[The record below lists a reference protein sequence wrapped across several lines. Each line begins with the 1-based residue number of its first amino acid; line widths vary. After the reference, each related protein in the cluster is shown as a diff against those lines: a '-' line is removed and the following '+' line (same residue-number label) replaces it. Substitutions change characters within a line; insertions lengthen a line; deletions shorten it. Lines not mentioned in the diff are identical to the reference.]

1 MDEYFGLW
9 LDAPCNVMFSVACRK
24 PAKKAPACSNVELI
38 NEAQK
43 AMQMNDLIVQLLQQI
58 TNRLDER
65 SPTRK
70 MADKSKEQQLANRAI
85 AMEIKSE
92 VDSILNNSSLIKLS
106 LHLSI
111 FISMILICFIMC
123 IVLVLF
129 KRRSL
134 LKRPY
139 TSIFSFK
146 NLNYE
151 NKNLNG
157 TKSYNFEKM
166 PRSIRKNAKLNYAYT
181 TNFKIHKAYHSF

>member
-1 MDEYFGLW
+1 
-9 LDAPCNVMFSVACRK
+9 MFSVACRK
-24 PAKKAPACSNVELI
+24 RAKQTATCSNVELL

-65 SPTRK
+65 SPARK
-70 MADKSKEQQLANRAI
+70 TVDKTGKDQLANKAI
-85 AMEIKSE
+85 AMEIKAE

-123 IVLVLF
+123 LALILF

-151 NKNLNG
+151 DKNLNG
-157 TKSYNFEKM
+157 NEYEELLYGQNANNA
-166 PRSIRKNAKLNYAYT
+166 SISSPANARHLSDKV
-181 TNFKIHKAYHSF
+181 

>member
-1 MDEYFGLW
+1 MNNVDEYFGLW

-24 PAKKAPACSNVELI
+24 RAKRAACSNVDLI
-38 NEAQK
+38 GETQK

-70 MADKSKEQQLANRAI
+70 AASKDDDQQQINKAI

-123 IVLVLF
+123 VALVLF

-151 NKNLNG
+151 DKNLNG
-157 TKSYNFEKM
+157 NEYEELLYGQNANA
-166 PRSIRKNAKLNYAYT
+166 SISPSSNARHLSDKV
-181 TNFKIHKAYHSF
+181 

>member
-1 MDEYFGLW
+1 MNNVEEYFGLW
-9 LDAPCNVMFSVACRK
+9 LDAPCSVMFGVACK
-24 PAKKAPACSNVELI
+24 KQAKLAPGCSSVQLI

-43 AMQMNDLIVQLLQQI
+43 AMQMNDLIVQLLQRI
-58 TNRLDER
+58 TNRLDENRPPRKLTIDR
-65 SPTRK
+65 SQ
-70 MADKSKEQQLANRAI
+70 EQQANKAI

-123 IVLVLF
+123 IALVLF

-139 TSIFSFK
+139 MSIFSFK

-151 NKNLNG
+151 DKNLNG
-157 TKSYNFEKM
+157 NEYEELLYGQGANNA
-166 PRSIRKNAKLNYAYT
+166 SISPSSNARHLSDKV
-181 TNFKIHKAYHSF
+181 